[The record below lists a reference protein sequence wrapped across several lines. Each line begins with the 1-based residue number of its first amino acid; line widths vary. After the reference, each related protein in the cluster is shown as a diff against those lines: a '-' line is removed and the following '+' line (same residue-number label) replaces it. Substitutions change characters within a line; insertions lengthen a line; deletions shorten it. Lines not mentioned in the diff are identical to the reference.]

1 MTVKDRGS
9 VANGFVTL
17 QWRWSAGSVLVMKR
31 IQTGLNDTCC
41 VCLLYL
47 SLDSYPDWFYSGPMK
62 LAIHK

>member
-1 MTVKDRGS
+1 MSPPQLASSKGVCVSVKDRGS

-47 SLDSYPDWFYSGPMK
+47 SLDS
-62 LAIHK
+62 

>member
-1 MTVKDRGS
+1 MVVTFKALVKDRGS

-47 SLDSYPDWFYSGPMK
+47 SLDS
-62 LAIHK
+62 